1 MNFQSIVDE
10 QEIVNKWNK
19 YLFDITKKDGEK

>member
-10 QEIVNKWNK
+10 QEIINKWNK
-19 YLFDITKKDGEK
+19 YIFDVTKKDGE